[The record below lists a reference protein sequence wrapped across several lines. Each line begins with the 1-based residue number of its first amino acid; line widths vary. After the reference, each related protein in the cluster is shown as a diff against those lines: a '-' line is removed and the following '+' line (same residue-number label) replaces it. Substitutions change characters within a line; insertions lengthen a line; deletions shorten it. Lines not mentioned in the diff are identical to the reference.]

1 MNVLVVTNNPEAGE
15 RLEKLGLCVE
25 FTDGNAKRSLLHAR
39 DLIIKG
45 WHLAADPRGGYNKRY
60 NPCHTVFLCD
70 EAISNMGEDVYKRQV
85 SVSGTP
91 VRSVKM
97 SIGAVTR
104 ITVLVWTNIW
114 SSAVKSAVNL

>member
-70 EAISNMGEDVYKRQV
+70 EAISNMGEDVLVLENWLSFMIRLIA
-85 SVSGTP
+85 P
-91 VRSVKM
+91 M
-97 SIGAVTR
+97 PFTR
-104 ITVLVWTNIW
+104 IWSLRTFKYWTCR
-114 SSAVKSAVNL
+114 LL